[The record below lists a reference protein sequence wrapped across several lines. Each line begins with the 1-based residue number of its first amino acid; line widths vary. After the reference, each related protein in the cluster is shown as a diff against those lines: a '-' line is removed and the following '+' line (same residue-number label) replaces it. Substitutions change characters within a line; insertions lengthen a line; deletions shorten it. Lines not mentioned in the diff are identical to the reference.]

1 MAFTRW
7 TNVTIIPKILQKIDP
22 AYRNYQPLI
31 EHAIPIVFTTID
43 TMPLFKPK
51 NTLFLF
57 GLQTFEQWIKN
68 P

>member
-1 MAFTRW
+1 M
-7 TNVTIIPKILQKIDP
+7 TIIPKVLQKIDP

-31 EHAIPIVFTTID
+31 EHTIPILFTTID

-57 GLQTFEQWIKN
+57 GLQTFKQ
-68 P
+68 